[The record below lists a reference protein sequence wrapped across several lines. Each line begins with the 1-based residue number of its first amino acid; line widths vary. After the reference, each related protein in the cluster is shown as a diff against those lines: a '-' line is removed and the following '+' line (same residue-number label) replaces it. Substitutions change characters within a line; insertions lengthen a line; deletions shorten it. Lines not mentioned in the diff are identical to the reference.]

1 MAGHPDFEMNAR
13 DVMQREV
20 VTATPDMAIEAAV
33 RLMIAHRISALP
45 VLDAAGELVGILSE
59 GDLLRRSEL
68 GTARTTAPWQAWLIG
83 PGPDARDYVLSH
95 ARLVREAMTVPVISV
110 TPQTPLSEVV
120 ALMESRRVRRL
131 PVLEDG
137 RLVGILTRFDLVR
150 ALQRLLPK
158 VNTQPVA
165 DDELRSR
172 LLDSLKA
179 QRWAPRNS
187 FDVRVENGVAE
198 LIGIVTDPREREA
211 ARVLAENTPGVRG
224 VVDHLLWV
232 DSMSGVP
239 ITIPS

>member
-1 MAGHPDFEMNAR
+1 MQGPAADMKAV

-20 VTATPDMAIEAAV
+20 VTATPDMPIEDAV
-33 RLMIAHRISALP
+33 HLMIGHRISALP
-45 VLDAAGELVGILSE
+45 VLDPAGELVGILSE
-59 GDLLRRSEL
+59 GDLLRRAEL
-68 GTARTTAPWQAWLIG
+68 GTARSSSPWRAWLVG
-83 PGPDARDYVLSH
+83 PGRDARDYVLSH
-95 ARLVREAMTVPVISV
+95 ARLVREVMTVPVISV

-120 ALMESRRVRRL
+120 ALLESRRIRRV
-131 PVLEDG
+131 PVLEGD
-137 RLVGILTRFDLVR
+137 RLAGILTRSDLLR

-158 VNTQPVA
+158 VDTQPVA
-165 DDELRSR
+165 DDELRGR

-198 LIGIVTDPREREA
+198 LIGVVTDPREREA

-232 DSMSGVP
+232 DAMSGAP
-239 ITIPS
+239 CD